1 MILVQQENQ
10 FSLQIK
16 NRFMDS
22 LYKYGTAERL
32 MRYVQIDTQ
41 SNPESITYPS
51 TEKQKD
57 LAALLAKE
65 LHSLGIADA
74 HMDEYGYVYATIPAT
89 SLKNIPAVCFCSHVD
104 TAPDC
109 SGTNVKPILHKN
121 YDGTDIVLPND
132 ATQIIS
138 TSKYPYL
145 KQHIGKDIITASGK
159 TLLGADDKAG
169 VSIIMSMADYLMQ
182 HPDIKHGPIKI
193 LFTPDEEVG
202 RGTAKVDMQKLGAT
216 IGYTLDGAELGD
228 LEDETFSA
236 DGVEIIIH
244 GVIAHPGTAKG
255 IMVNAIK
262 LAAKIVEALPKHEWS
277 PETTEKREGF
287 VHPTGISGGAESA
300 KIEFIVR
307 DFTLEGL
314 QQHEARLKSIAESVM
329 KQYSDCSMEFHVKE
343 QYRNM
348 KEVLDKHPQ
357 IVAYAEE
364 AYRRC
369 GFTIRKEAIR
379 GGTDGSRLSYMGLP
393 CPNLFTGMQAIHSKH
408 EWVGV
413 SDMEEATRMLIELVQ
428 VWEQKS

>member
-1 MILVQQENQ
+1 M
-10 FSLQIK
+10 ST
-16 NRFMDS
+16 S
-22 LYKYGTAERL
+22 YKYGTAERL

-41 SNPESITYPS
+41 SNPESTAFPS

-57 LAALLAKE
+57 LSSLLANE
-65 LHSLGIADA
+65 LKTMGIEDA
-74 HMDEYGYVYATIPAT
+74 HMDEFGYVYATIPAT
-89 SLKNIPAVCFCSHVD
+89 SAKKIPAVCFCSHVD

-109 SGTNVKPILHKN
+109 SGTGIKPILHTN
-121 YDGTDIVLPND
+121 YAGSDIVLPDD
-132 ATQIIS
+132 ASQIIS
-138 TSKYPYL
+138 VTKYPYL
-145 KQHIGKDIITASGK
+145 KNHIGKDIITASGK

-169 VSIIMSMADYLMQ
+169 VSIIMSMAAYLVQ
-182 HPDIKHGPIKI
+182 YPEIKHGPIKI

-202 RGTAKVDMQKLGAT
+202 RGTAKVNMEKLGAT
-216 IGYTLDGAELGD
+216 IGYTLDGGELGD

-236 DGVEIIIH
+236 DAVEIIIH

-262 LAAKIVEALPKHEWS
+262 LAAEIVEALPKTEWS

-287 VHPTGISGGAESA
+287 VHPTGINGGAETA

-307 DFTLEGL
+307 DFSLDGL
-314 QQHEARLKSIAESVM
+314 KQHEERLKSIAENII
-329 KQYSDCSMEFHVKE
+329 KQYPNCSMEFHVKE

-348 KEVLDKHPQ
+348 KEILNGHLQ
-357 IVAYAEE
+357 IVTHAEE

-379 GGTDGSRLSYMGLP
+379 GGTDGSRFSYMGMP

-408 EWVGV
+408 EWIGV
-413 SDMEEATRMLIELVQ
+413 HDMEEATRMLVELVQ